1 MNILVTGA
9 TGFLGSRLVTELE
22 CGLAHIFGV
31 STNGTETT
39 IGCDLNIRDSVKA
52 LVDDCLP
59 DCIIHCAA
67 YVPRKSSDYQ
77 DDLLGKSNVLMTQN
91 ILDAS
96 LCPIIY
102 ISSMT
107 VYGSSPSG
115 PVYETDG
122 CAPENH
128 YAKSKF
134 DCECMIKKSGRPG
147 LAIRIPGLF
156 GMPRQSGLVYNLV
169 SSALTG
175 DDITLPQAPI
185 SWAGI
190 HVADA
195 AKRIV
200 NLLPKATKSFS
211 EINIGCPGESSVNN
225 LISLVND
232 IYGSNIESTVKHP
245 MFEFDLSRYQTLTDL
260 PVASLRRCLEKFG
273 DEIDV

>member
-22 CGLAHIFGV
+22 CGLNPIFGV
-31 STNGTETT
+31 STNVTETT

-52 LVDDCLP
+52 LIDNCQP

-67 YVPRKSSDYQ
+67 CVPRKSSDYQ
-77 DDLLGKSNVLMTQN
+77 NDLLGKSNTLMTQN

-107 VYGSSPSG
+107 VYGSSSSG
-115 PVYETDG
+115 PVCETEV
-122 CAPENH
+122 CVPENH
-128 YAKSKF
+128 YAKSKY
-134 DCECMIKKSGRPG
+134 DCEYMIKESGRQG

-169 SSALTG
+169 YSALTG
-175 DDITLPQAPI
+175 NNITLPQAPI

-200 NLLPKATKSFS
+200 NLLPKAKKSFS
-211 EINIGCPGESSVNN
+211 EINIGCSGQTSVNQ
-225 LISLVND
+225 LIDLVND
-232 IYGSNIESTVKHP
+232 IFGSDIETTIKHP
-245 MFEFDLSRYQTLTDL
+245 VFEFDLTRYQIL
-260 PVASLRRCLEKFG
+260 ASLPTANLRQSLENFG

>member
-9 TGFLGSRLVTELE
+9 TGFLGRRLVTELE
-22 CGLAHIFGV
+22 CGFAHIFGV
-31 STNGTETT
+31 STTGTETT
-39 IGCDLNIRDSVKA
+39 IGCDLNSRDSVKA
-52 LVDDCLP
+52 LIDDCRP
-59 DCIIHCAA
+59 DFIIHCAA

-77 DDLLGKSNVLMTQN
+77 DNLLGKSNVFMTRN
-91 ILDAS
+91 IVDTS

-115 PVYETDG
+115 PVCETDV

-134 DCECMIKKSGRPG
+134 DCEFMIKESGRSG

-175 DDITLPQAPI
+175 NDITLPQAPI
-185 SWAGI
+185 SWAGM

-211 EINIGCPGESSVNN
+211 EINIGCPGKTSVNQ
-225 LISLVND
+225 LINLVND
-232 IYGSNIESTVKHP
+232 IFESNIETRIKHP
-245 MFEFDLSRYQTLTDL
+245 VFEFDLTRYQTLTSL
-260 PVASLRRCLEKFG
+260 PAANLRQSLEHFG

>member
-1 MNILVTGA
+1 VNILVTGA
-9 TGFLGSRLVTELE
+9 TGFLGSQLVAELE
-22 CGLAHIFGV
+22 CSLHHVFGV
-31 STNGTETT
+31 STKGTETT
-39 IGCDLNIRDSVKA
+39 IGCDLNIRDSVKT
-52 LVDDCLP
+52 LVDNCLP
-59 DCIIHCAA
+59 DYIIHCAA
-67 YVPRKSSDYQ
+67 YVPRKLSDYQ

-96 LCPIIY
+96 ICPIIY

-107 VYGSSPSG
+107 VYGSSPSD
-115 PVYETDG
+115 PVYETEV
-122 CAPENH
+122 CSPENY
-128 YAKSKF
+128 YAKSKY
-134 DCECMIKKSGRPG
+134 DCECMIKESGRPG

-200 NLLPKATKSFS
+200 NLLPKASKSFI
-211 EINIGCPGESSVNN
+211 EINIGCSGKTSVNQ
-225 LISLVND
+225 LIDLVND
-232 IYGSNIESTVKHP
+232 IFESNIETAIKHP
-245 MFEFDLSRYQTLTDL
+245 VFEFDLTRYHSLTSL
-260 PVASLRRCLEKFG
+260 PASNLRQSLENFG

>member
-9 TGFLGSRLVTELE
+9 TGFLGSRLVSELE
-22 CGLAHIFGV
+22 CSLHHIFGV

-39 IGCDLNIRDSVKA
+39 IGCDLNISDSVKA
-52 LVDDCLP
+52 LVDNCLP

-77 DDLLGKSNVLMTQN
+77 DDLLGKSNVLMTKN

-107 VYGSSPSG
+107 VYGNSLNG
-115 PVYETDG
+115 PVHETDV
-122 CAPENH
+122 CAPENY

-134 DCECMIKKSGRPG
+134 DCECMIKESGRTG
-147 LAIRIPGLF
+147 LAMRIPGLF

-169 SSALTG
+169 SSALSG
-175 DDITLPQAPI
+175 DDISLPQAPI
-185 SWAGI
+185 YWAGI
-190 HVADA
+190 NVVDA

-200 NLLPKATKSFS
+200 NLLPKASKSFS
-211 EINIGCPGESSVNN
+211 EINLGCSGKTSVNK
-225 LISLVND
+225 LIDLVND
-232 IYGSNIESTVKHP
+232 IFESNIETKINHP
-245 MFEFDLSRYQTLTDL
+245 VFEFDLTRYETLTTL
-260 PVASLRRCLEKFG
+260 PAANLRQSLKQFG